1 MSDSDF
7 CELPS
12 MIHVINGMNK
22 ELEDLR
28 EEKEKEIAE
37 LKIENEKLKIE
48 NRELKM
54 ERYKNFI
61 LPKTAMTNTIYE
73 METPVDII
81 NIITNTTLD
90 YINLDN

>member
-12 MIHVINGMNK
+12 MVHVINGMNK

-37 LKIENEKLKIE
+37 LKIETEKLKIE
-48 NRELKM
+48 IKELKM
-54 ERYKNFI
+54 ERYKKFI

-73 METPVDII
+73 MQTPVDII
-81 NIITNTTLD
+81 NIITYITLGNR
-90 YINLDN
+90 NLNN

>member
-12 MIHVINGMNK
+12 MVHVINGMNK

-28 EEKEKEIAE
+28 EEKEKEITE

-73 METPVDII
+73 MQTPGDII
-81 NIITNTTLD
+81 NIITDITLGNR
-90 YINLDN
+90 NLDN

>member
-12 MIHVINGMNK
+12 MVHVINGMNK

-54 ERYKNFI
+54 ESYKKFI

-73 METPVDII
+73 MQTPDDII
-81 NIITNTTLD
+81 NIITDITFNR
-90 YINLDN
+90 NLNN

>member
-12 MIHVINGMNK
+12 MVHVINGMNK

-37 LKIENEKLKIE
+37 LKIETEKLKIE
-48 NRELKM
+48 IKELKM
-54 ERYKNFI
+54 ERYKKFI

-73 METPVDII
+73 MQTPVDII
-81 NIITNTTLD
+81 NIITDITLGNR
-90 YINLDN
+90 NLNN